1 MATTPAHN
9 RLRILFVDDEAHLRE
24 FMRTE
29 LPRLG
34 HEVTVCPDSRSGIEA
49 VKKATFDAAILDLRM
64 EHEKAGL
71 QVLAALK
78 QLSPDTEA
86 VIMTGYGST
95 ETAVEALRLG
105 AFDYLTKPCKLT
117 DIEALLLR
125 IQEKRKLKNKTAALE
140 SRVQAAEG
148 PAGLV
153 GGSPAMT
160 PVQQFIERI
169 GPTDGR
175 VMITGETGTG
185 KEIVARALY
194 TNSKRADMPF
204 IPVNCGALNQNLAES
219 QLFGHK
225 KGAFTGAD
233 RDHKGFFEVANGG
246 TVFLDELGELDKNT
260 QVKLLRFL
268 ESGEIQR
275 LGESHPI
282 TVDVRMICATNRDL
296 KQMVE
301 EGLFREDLLYR
312 LNTFHVHLPPLRDR
326 RPDIPDLARHLLAR
340 AAKRPVE
347 AVADLL
353 TPEAMSVMYAHNFK
367 GNVRELANAM
377 EYAWIVAGGQS
388 ILPEHLPHEMRN
400 PPVAGRVGLNAP
412 AAPEN
417 FAGFPPI
424 GGSPTIPFPGTVP
437 GLSGALPAAGGV
449 KSLADV
455 EMEYILQVYAKNNLN
470 KQATAT
476 ELGISLKTLY
486 NKLHKYEEERRMRG
500 VKNPMRHRTR
510 RRVITSYQTLSGS
523 DSRQQIAIWHPLICR
538 SPISWRECSRIAP
551 GGGGSR
557 RRVIPH
563 GVAIVVWQ

>member
-1 MATTPAHN
+1 MGTTPAQN

-34 HEVTVCPDSRSGIEA
+34 HEVTVCPDSKTGIDA
-49 VKKATFDAAILDLRM
+49 VKKGVFDAAILDLRM
-64 EHEKAGL
+64 EHDKAGL

-78 QLSPDTEA
+78 QASPDTEA

-95 ETAVEALRLG
+95 ETAIEALRLG

-125 IQEKRKLKNKTAALE
+125 IQEKRKLKHKTAALE

-148 PAGLV
+148 PAGLI
-153 GGSPAMT
+153 GSSPAMV
-160 PVQQFIERI
+160 PVQQFIDRI

-175 VMITGETGTG
+175 VLITGETGTG
-185 KEIVARALY
+185 KEVVAKALY
-194 TNSKRADMPF
+194 LKSPRAEMPF
-204 IPVNCGALNQNLAES
+204 IPVNCGSLNQQLAES

-246 TVFLDELGELDKNT
+246 TVFLDELGELDKNI

-275 LGESHPI
+275 LGDSHPI
-282 TVDVRMICATNRDL
+282 VVDVRVICATHRDL
-296 KQMVE
+296 RQMIAD
-301 EGLFREDLLYR
+301 GQFREDLLFR
-312 LNTFHVHLPPLRDR
+312 LNMFHVHLPPLRDR
-326 RPDIPDLARHLLAR
+326 REDIPELARHLLAR
-340 AAKRPVE
+340 HAKRQVE
-347 AVADLL
+347 AIAHLL
-353 TPEAMSVMYAHNFK
+353 TPQTMHMLMNHYWQ

-377 EYAWIVAGGQS
+377 EYAWIVSAGQP
-388 ILPEHLPHEMRN
+388 ITPEHLPHDIRN
-400 PPVAGRVGLNAP
+400 PKLASVPLTAP
-412 AAPEN
+412 AASLP
-417 FAGFPPI
+417 AYPPTAV
-424 GGSPTIPFPGTVP
+424 STLPFPAGVP
-437 GLSGALPAAGGV
+437 GAAGMPSAASASGV

-486 NKLHKYEEERRMRG
+486 NKLHKYEEERRMRAG
-500 VKNPMRHRTR
+500 
-510 RRVITSYQTLSGS
+510 
-523 DSRQQIAIWHPLICR
+523 
-538 SPISWRECSRIAP
+538 
-551 GGGGSR
+551 
-557 RRVIPH
+557 
-563 GVAIVVWQ
+563 

>member
-1 MATTPAHN
+1 LATTPAHN

-34 HEVTVCPDSRSGIEA
+34 HDVTVCPDSRSGIEA
-49 VKKATFDAAILDLRM
+49 VKKGVFDAAILDLRM
-64 EHEKAGL
+64 EHDKAGL

-78 QLSPDTEA
+78 QVSPDTEA

-125 IQEKRKLKNKTAALE
+125 VQEKRRLKHKTAALE

-148 PAGLV
+148 PAGLI
-153 GGSPAMT
+153 GGSPAMI

-175 VMITGETGTG
+175 VLITGETGTG
-185 KEIVARALY
+185 KEVVARALY
-194 TNSKRADMPF
+194 AKSKRADMPF
-204 IPVNCGALNQNLAES
+204 VPVNCGALTQNLAES

-246 TVFLDELGELDKNT
+246 TVFLDEMGELDKNI

-275 LGESHPI
+275 LGDSHPI
-282 TVDVRMICATNRDL
+282 TVDVRVICATHRDL
-296 KQMVE
+296 RQMIAD
-301 EGLFREDLLYR
+301 GQFREDLLYR
-312 LNTFHVHLPPLRDR
+312 LNMFPVHLPPLRDR
-326 RPDIPDLARHLLAR
+326 KADIPDLARHLLAR

-347 AVADLL
+347 VVAELL
-353 TPEAMSVMYAHNFK
+353 TPEALQVMFAHDWK

-377 EYAWIVAGGQS
+377 EYAWIVSGGQP
-388 ILPEHLPHEMRN
+388 ITAAHLPHEMRHPRLAPTPTPVPSPASAPGGYG
-400 PPVAGRVGLNAP
+400 PPPSGGGLP
-412 AAPEN
+412 V
-417 FAGFPPI
+417 
-424 GGSPTIPFPGTVP
+424 TVPFPTGHGP
-437 GLSGALPAAGGV
+437 GPGAGVGGGA

-486 NKLHKYEEERRMRG
+486 NKLHKYEEERRMRAG
-500 VKNPMRHRTR
+500 
-510 RRVITSYQTLSGS
+510 
-523 DSRQQIAIWHPLICR
+523 
-538 SPISWRECSRIAP
+538 
-551 GGGGSR
+551 
-557 RRVIPH
+557 
-563 GVAIVVWQ
+563 